1 MFLSSHPRRRVGS
14 LLLAASLMLAAP
26 ASAEVGRNG
35 VDKDDWLPLTPDIGA
50 PMPDDPFLDTDDCPF
65 AQELPPAFDA
75 DALPARGQD
84 APTPVP
90 VELPGPGGADLDT
103 CGEVAAS
110 GMTIPEDLSLGAF
123 SVFDIDSGE
132 MLAAKDPY
140 GLYRPASIIK
150 ALLLLTAIDEL
161 DLQQNIPVSDE
172 SANVDGS
179 RVGIGTGGRYT
190 AKQLL
195 LGLVMRSGN
204 DAAIALAE
212 AMGGQDETVVKMQ
225 DLADS
230 LGATSTR
237 VMTVHGLDAPGV
249 QTTAYDMSL
258 IYQAVFQNETALDL
272 LGTESMDFPG
282 FDDFEGFEL
291 SSDNPLLFSY
301 PGTVGGKTGFTD
313 NARHTFAVGAE
324 RDGRRL
330 GVVLLNSTIAGGR
343 PYEQAEKLLDAGFD
357 TPDDA
362 SVGELVAVSQDDAA
376 DPDAAAQ
383 AESADSAD
391 TVDGAADPDS
401 TASPDGVD
409 VRVVVAVVLI
419 VVLLGAAVLS
429 GVRHR
434 RGRG

>member
-1 MFLSSHPRRRVGS
+1 
-14 LLLAASLMLAAP
+14 
-26 ASAEVGRNG
+26 
-35 VDKDDWLPLTPDIGA
+35 
-50 PMPDDPFLDTDDCPF
+50 
-65 AQELPPAFDA
+65 
-75 DALPARGQD
+75 
-84 APTPVP
+84 
-90 VELPGPGGADLDT
+90 
-103 CGEVAAS
+103 
-110 GMTIPEDLSLGAF
+110 
-123 SVFDIDSGE
+123 
-132 MLAAKDPY
+132 
-140 GLYRPASIIK
+140 
-150 ALLLLTAIDEL
+150 
-161 DLQQNIPVSDE
+161 
-172 SANVDGS
+172 
-179 RVGIGTGGRYT
+179 
-190 AKQLL
+190 
-195 LGLVMRSGN
+195 
-204 DAAIALAE
+204 
-212 AMGGQDETVVKMQ
+212 
-225 DLADS
+225 
-230 LGATSTR
+230 
-237 VMTVHGLDAPGV
+237 
-249 QTTAYDMSL
+249 
-258 IYQAVFQNETALDL
+258 
-272 LGTESMDFPG
+272 MDFPG

-419 VVLLGAAVLS
+419 AVLLGAAAFA
-429 GVRHR
+429 GAKFRR
-434 RGRG
+434 RG